1 MKINIIHHDF
11 SSNVLIDVEVLSFI
25 LKKFK
30 EKPQPVYVN
39 VNNYKCEEAIIN
51 IFIESINYSYFS
63 KAKYN
68 IFIPNQQYFHK
79 NQIEFLLYTI
89 KIIRDCLLFNFSD
102 RNLLKTNQQ
111 ETEFI
116 SKLTS
121 FVHENNIPIIIEKLE
136 KSVNLINRNA
146 NAKILFFELSL
157 QMSKLLK
164 VEHKSKI
171 R

>member
-39 VNNYKCEEAIIN
+39 VNNYKCEEAEIN

-79 NQIEFLLYTI
+79 NQIEFL
-89 KIIRDCLLFNFSD
+89 DCFDMIFAKSNYIY
-102 RNLLKTNQQ
+102 
-111 ETEFI
+111 ETFKNHV
-116 SKLTS
+116 S
-121 FVHENNIPIIIEKLE
+121 
-136 KSVNLINRNA
+136 
-146 NAKILFFELSL
+146 
-157 QMSKLLK
+157 
-164 VEHKSKI
+164 EHKLKYIGWRSPDISISAAHKSYN
-171 R
+171 